1 MKPKTIVTI
10 ALVIFLCAAAAY
22 LVLDEVRAKSAAR
35 LAGKEQLQQGEVD
48 ASSSERH
55 GSTPT
60 IPQESTDLAEGT
72 TTISD
77 KVEPSNPEKT
87 ASIVPAE
94 TRPATMPSQLLKKES
109 VNTAVNPSGP
119 KKEQTIASRQ
129 IASEQHKQVSAQS
142 KQTGVAPSSQP
153 PGSQVTGSQ
162 SVSSRSIGSP
172 SGDSKSSPPKPA
184 DSQNPQVTSA
194 QKILAY
200 YFHGTQRCPTC
211 RKLEAYSAE
220 AIEKGFGEALKRG
233 NLEWRVVNVDE
244 PLNKHFVKDY
254 QLYTKSLVIV
264 KMQGGKQVEWKNLEK
279 IWELVGEKDD
289 FVRYVQD
296 EVSAYLGERK

>member
-1 MKPKTIVTI
+1 MKPKTILTV

-22 LVLDEVRAKSAAR
+22 LVLDEVHTKSAAR
-35 LAGKEQLQQGEVD
+35 EEQSGQSTAPRSTEQRLAPALSEEPASPTGKTALTEPAQAGPD
-48 ASSSERH
+48 KAAGPGTSELRAITNKPRQ
-55 GSTPT
+55 TPT
-60 IPQESTDLAEGT
+60 DSRQ
-72 TTISD
+72 
-77 KVEPSNPEKT
+77 KT
-87 ASIVPAE
+87 E
-94 TRPATMPSQLLKKES
+94 LR
-109 VNTAVNPSGP
+109 
-119 KKEQTIASRQ
+119 IAS
-129 IASEQHKQVSAQS
+129 APS
-142 KQTGVAPSSQP
+142 KQTAVPPSSQP
-153 PGSQVTGSQ
+153 PRSQATGSQ
-162 SVSSRSIGSP
+162 LVSPQSV
-172 SGDSKSSPPKPA
+172 DSKSSAPKPS
-184 DSQNPQVTSA
+184 DSQNPRVTSA
-194 QKILAY
+194 QKVLAY

-233 NLEWRVVNVDE
+233 NLEWRGVNVDE

>member
-1 MKPKTIVTI
+1 MKPKTIITI

-22 LVLDEVRAKSAAR
+22 LILDEVRAKSAAR
-35 LAGKEQLQQGEVD
+35 EEQSGQSTALRSAEQRTTPALSEEPAI
-48 ASSSERH
+48 AS
-55 GSTPT
+55 G
-60 IPQESTDLAEGT
+60 
-72 TTISD
+72 
-77 KVEPSNPEKT
+77 KT
-87 ASIVPAE
+87 AQTEPTQTEPDKAAGQTTNKLRPITDKPSPISTVSGQKAE
-94 TRPATMPSQLLKKES
+94 LPTD
-109 VNTAVNPSGP
+109 
-119 KKEQTIASRQ
+119 
-129 IASEQHKQVSAQS
+129 SAPS
-142 KQTGVAPSSQP
+142 KQTTVP
-153 PGSQVTGSQ
+153 PGSQPAGLQATGSQ
-162 SVSSRSIGSP
+162 SVSPQSV
-172 SGDSKSSPPKPA
+172 DSKSS
-184 DSQNPQVTSA
+184 DSQNPPVTSA

-220 AIEKGFGEALKRG
+220 AIEKGFGEALKQG
-233 NLEWRVVNVDE
+233 QLEWRVVNVDE